1 MTTKNKTTKAT
12 TKAKAPT
19 TTNPK
24 QQRAQLIEQVFES
37 ADKLGQH
44 KELISD
50 ILELAVNDKA
60 MRKDFLEACELKA
73 ALLADDELATFKK
86 EIKGMQNVFNKPTY
100 QARLLGKDRETKM
113 YFGKVKTGHIVDGF
127 AKDSELGSYKI
138 LELPL
143 PPKTEKAEDPDLA
156 TVIGDWIEKNQPKM
170 LDKTFADQ
178 MKNASVM
185 LVDLVQPLYNSTY
198 KTPDTMYTDGK
209 PPKAKATANSIIMNA
224 ML

>member
-1 MTTKNKTTKAT
+1 MTTKNKTTKA
-12 TKAKAPT
+12 KKPT

-24 QQRAQLIEQVFES
+24 QQRAQLIEQVFKS

-100 QARLLGKDRETKM
+100 QARLLGKERETKM

-143 PPKTEKAEDPDLA
+143 PPKTAKAEDPDLM

-170 LDKTFADQ
+170 TDKSYRDQ
-178 MKNASVM
+178 MQASALM
-185 LVDLVQPLYNSTY
+185 IKELLA
-198 KTPDTMYTDGK
+198 
-209 PPKAKATANSIIMNA
+209 PKLKKAS
-224 ML
+224 